1 MSRWLFCYA
10 PCALEYAVPSG
21 NMIPAGHCIQ
31 IYGADSGL
39 TTNKSEDRA
48 RVPTNIPIHPNIR
61 RDSYRREMQISKVV
75 NKMTANQ
82 IYINRVIYPQ
92 DKTFSS

>member
-1 MSRWLFCYA
+1 
-10 PCALEYAVPSG
+10 
-21 NMIPAGHCIQ
+21 
-31 IYGADSGL
+31 
-39 TTNKSEDRA
+39 
-48 RVPTNIPIHPNIR
+48 
-61 RDSYRREMQISKVV
+61 MQISKVV